1 MKASGFRVPTLLPV
15 GSRTRPG
22 GRKGHVK
29 GRLRIA
35 ALATFLLLPLGGV
48 WARDAG
54 ESPVRNYGVVWPGKL
69 TRSGLPD
76 SDSEWRWLRHQG
88 VKSIVTFLGHDDD
101 DVDYEKYGFEHVLR
115 IPLDDEDVPTEA
127 QSRSFLA
134 FVQDPNHWPV
144 HMHCHAGK
152 DRTGMMAA
160 LVRYAVDGWSLD
172 RALAEA
178 RPYRKGK
185 DLAEFRVE
193 WLEKW
198 AALHAPGS
206 ERRPAE

>member
-1 MKASGFRVPTLLPV
+1 MKS
-15 GSRTRPG
+15 
-22 GRKGHVK
+22 
-29 GRLRIA
+29 RLRIA
-35 ALATFLLLPLGGV
+35 ALATLLVLPPVGLWG
-48 WARDAG
+48 RDAHDAPDN
-54 ESPVRNYGVVWPGKL
+54 SPVRNYGVVWPGKL

-76 SDSEWRWLRHQG
+76 SDSEWKWLRHEG
-88 VKSIVTFLGHDDD
+88 VKSIVTFVDD
-101 DVDYEKYGFEHVLR
+101 DVDYKKFGFGPVLR
-115 IPLDDEDVPTEA
+115 IPLDGQDVPTEA
-127 QSRSFLA
+127 QSQKFLA
-134 FVQDPNHWPV
+134 FVQDPNNWPV

-185 DLAEFRVE
+185 DLADFRIE

-198 AALHAPGS
+198 AAAHEPGS